1 MFITNTS
8 SLLQVTPP
16 QFLASVLSPLR
27 LPASWNSPL
36 SSRRLVPAVP
46 YRSPNQNH
54 ASYTPVAICP
64 ITKHPTDLSQ
74 VIETPLV
81 LTTCLWIT
89 TRQQR
94 FRSIRLSDSYLLE
107 YYSTLSLEC
116 SLPHLFNAAAS
127 SGLKPAFGGRLRRAY
142 LHLP

>member
-8 SLLQVTPP
+8 SLLRVTPP
-16 QFLASVLSPLR
+16 QFLASVLSSLK
-27 LPASWNSPL
+27 LLTSWNSPL

-54 ASYTPVAICP
+54 ASYTPVVICP
-64 ITKHPTDLSQ
+64 ITKLPTDWSQ

-81 LTTCLWIT
+81 LTTCLRIT

-107 YYSTLSLEC
+107 YYSTLFLEC

-127 SGLKPAFGGRLRRAY
+127 SGLKPAFGSRLRRTY
-142 LHLP
+142 LHLL

>member
-8 SLLQVTPP
+8 SLLQVTPS
-16 QFLASVLSPLR
+16 QFLALVLSPLR
-27 LPASWNSPL
+27 LLTSWNSPL

-54 ASYTPVAICP
+54 ASYTPVATCP
-64 ITKHPTDLSQ
+64 VTKFPTDYSQ

-94 FRSIRLSDSYLLE
+94 FRFIRLSDSYLLE
-107 YYSTLSLEC
+107 CFSM
-116 SLPHLFNAAAS
+116 LFPRM
-127 SGLKPAFGGRLRRAY
+127 LTTTPL
-142 LHLP
+142 

>member
-8 SLLQVTPP
+8 SLLQVTPS
-16 QFLASVLSPLR
+16 QFLALVLSSLR
-27 LPASWNSPL
+27 LLTSWNSPL

-64 ITKHPTDLSQ
+64 VTKLPTDLSQ
-74 VIETPLV
+74 VMETPLV

-89 TRQQR
+89 TRQQK
-94 FRSIRLSDSYLLE
+94 FRSIRLSDPYLPE
-107 YYSTLSLEC
+107 YCSALSLEC

-127 SGLKPAFGGRLRRAY
+127 SGLKPAFGSRLRRAY
-142 LHLP
+142 LHLL